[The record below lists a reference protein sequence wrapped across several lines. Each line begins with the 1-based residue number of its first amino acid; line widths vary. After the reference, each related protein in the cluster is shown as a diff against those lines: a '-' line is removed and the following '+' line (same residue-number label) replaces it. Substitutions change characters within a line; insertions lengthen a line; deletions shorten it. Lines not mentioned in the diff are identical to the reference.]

1 MEITLGNVVMWILIG
16 LIAGWLA
23 GELRRGYG
31 YGIVGNIVI
40 GIIGA
45 VVGDLM
51 FDVLGI
57 QEAGFAGDLL
67 QAVIGAL
74 AFLAIASWLRR
85 ETRAV

>member
-1 MEITLGNVVMWILIG
+1 MTITIGNVVMWLLVG

-31 YGIVGNIVI
+31 YGIIGNIVI

-45 VVGDLM
+45 VVGDLL
-51 FDVLGI
+51 FDALGI
-57 QEAGFAGDLL
+57 QEAGFVGDVL
-67 QAVIGAL
+67 QAFIGAV
-74 AFLAIASWLRR
+74 AFLAVASWLRR

>member
-1 MEITLGNVVMWILIG
+1 MWLLVG

-57 QEAGFAGDLL
+57 VEAGFAGDLL
-67 QAVIGAL
+67 QATIGAL
-74 AFLAIASWLRR
+74 AFLAVASWVRK